1 MATMH
6 VLERPADVRCSVCG
20 ERFPDDYRVCPRDGT
35 PMGRAPAHEDP
46 LIGTVIGG
54 SYRVLGVLARGG
66 MGRLYEAEHTRLAR
80 RLVAKV
86 IHDLYAKHPDAV
98 ARFEREAR
106 AAARIESE
114 HVVRVIDVIRTTD
127 DRPCIVAERLEGEDL
142 EARLVRHGRLSV
154 ADAVHIAR
162 QLARGLS
169 AAHAQGIL
177 HRDLKPSNVFLHT
190 TSDGREV
197 AKLVDFGVAK
207 LADGPD
213 ITRSGAVVGTP
224 AYMAPEQARGASRV
238 DQRADVYG
246 LGAVLYRMLTGHSP
260 HEAED
265 ATASLARLLAEE
277 PIPVTDFVPD
287 LPSSVVDLVG
297 RALARDPALRPPSA
311 DALEGELARIYPS
324 DLELTR
330 RAPLEEPRTGSEDT
344 LVLPRG
350 AVGDAR
356 EAGHQKKSGRRK
368 AIGASLFAAL
378 LVAITPLAFARS
390 HAELA
395 RIGAVVLFASA
406 VGLAWRLIRARWSD
420 GLALLRLARQLV
432 AGATGAIVTFGAT
445 WLGVAAF
452 GDLDAFGPWLWVPA
466 SLSAL
471 AAQAL
476 GPRVRF
482 VR

>member
-6 VLERPADVRCSVCG
+6 VLERPAETRCSVCG
-20 ERFPDDYRVCPRDGT
+20 ERFPPGYRVCPLDGT
-35 PMGRAPAHEDP
+35 PMGRASATEDP
-46 LIGTVIGG
+46 LVGTILGG

-86 IHDLYAKHPDAV
+86 IHDVYAKHPDAV

-106 AAARIESE
+106 AASRIESE
-114 HVVRVIDVIRTTD
+114 HVVRVVDVIRTID
-127 DRPCIVAERLEGEDL
+127 ERPCIVAERLEGEDL
-142 EARLVRHGRLSV
+142 EARLVRTGRLCV

-287 LPSSVVDLVG
+287 LPSSVVELLG
-297 RALARDPALRPPSA
+297 RALARDPALRPASA
-311 DALEGELARIYPS
+311 DALDAELARICPS
-324 DLELTR
+324 DLELPR
-330 RAPLEEPRTGSEDT
+330 RVPLEEPRSGSEDT
-344 LVLPRG
+344 LVLPKG

-356 EAGHQKKSGRRK
+356 EAMRLRKSGRRR
-368 AIGASLFAAL
+368 ALGAAV
-378 LVAITPLAFARS
+378 LVLGLVTLAPLAFGRA
-390 HAELA
+390 HEELA
-395 RIGAVVLFASA
+395 RIAAVAIFAMS
-406 VGLAWRLIRARWSD
+406 VGLVWRVIRTRWMD
-420 GLALLRLARQLV
+420 GPRLLGLARRLTAGV
-432 AGATGAIVTFGAT
+432 AGAVLTVGAS
-445 WLGVAAF
+445 WLGAAAF
-452 GDLDAFGPWLWVPA
+452 ANVESLGPWLWVPA
-466 SLSAL
+466 AFGAL
-471 AAQAL
+471 ATQAL
-476 GPRVRF
+476 GPRLRF